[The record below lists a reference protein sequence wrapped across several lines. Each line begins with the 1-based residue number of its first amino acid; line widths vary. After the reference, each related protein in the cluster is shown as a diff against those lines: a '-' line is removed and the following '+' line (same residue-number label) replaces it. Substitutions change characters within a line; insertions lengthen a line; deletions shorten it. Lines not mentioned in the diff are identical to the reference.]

1 VSTDL
6 NAKVAQRA
14 EQASNGVAKRE
25 QPQGLAAFIDGM
37 KGEIAR
43 ALPRHMNPERM
54 ARIALTCVRTTRNLD
69 KCTTASFGG
78 ALMTCAQLGLEPGPT
93 GEAYLLPFRNTYLS
107 KQATKKA
114 GHDVEVFEVQL
125 VIGYQGMVKLFW
137 QSPLAKSLDAQAVH
151 ENDFFDYEYGLRP
164 RLEHKP
170 SLNDRGRAI
179 AYYAVATMTNGG
191 SAFVVMSP
199 FDIETIR
206 KRSKAKD
213 DGPWATDYV
222 AMAKKT
228 CLRQLYKLLPK
239 SAELAQALLHD
250 GGVRTDASAEAID
263 LTPSYIEG
271 EVVGESDEAA
281 PAAMAGE
288 FEAMQAAMGGGSDG

>member
-1 VSTDL
+1 MSTDL

-25 QPQGLAAFIDGM
+25 QPQGLAGFIEGM

-43 ALPRHMNPERM
+43 ALPRHMNPDRM
-54 ARIALTCVRTTRNLD
+54 ARVALTCVRTTRNLD
-69 KCTTASFGG
+69 KATTASFGG

-93 GEAYLLPFRNTYLS
+93 GEAYLLPFRSTHLS
-107 KQATKKA
+107 KKA
-114 GHDVEVFEVQL
+114 GTDVYEVQL

-151 ENDFFDYEYGLRP
+151 ENDFFDYEYGLNP

-170 SLNDRGRAI
+170 TLNDRGRVI
-179 AYYAVATMTNGG
+179 AYYAVATLTNGG
-191 SAFVVMSP
+191 AAFVVMSP
-199 FDIETIR
+199 FDVEEIR

-213 DGPWATDYV
+213 DGPWSTDYV
-222 AMAKKT
+222 PMAKKT

-239 SAELAQALLHD
+239 SAELAQALVHD
-250 GGVRTDASAEAID
+250 GGVRTDISLDAID

-271 EVVGESDEAA
+271 EVVADESDA
-281 PAAMAGE
+281 PAMAGE

>member
-1 VSTDL
+1 MSNDL

-14 EQASNGVAKRE
+14 EQAGTAVAKRE
-25 QPQGLAAFIDGM
+25 QPQGLAGFIDGM

-43 ALPRHMNPERM
+43 ALPRHMNPDRM
-54 ARIALTCVRTTRNLD
+54 ARIALTCVRTTKNLD
-69 KCTTASFGG
+69 KATTASFGG

-93 GEAYLLPFRNTYLS
+93 GEAYLLPFRSSYLS
-107 KQATKKA
+107 SQATKKA
-114 GHDVEVFEVQL
+114 GHQVDVYEVQL

-170 SLNDRGRAI
+170 SLNDRGRVI

-199 FDIETIR
+199 SDIEGIR

-213 DGPWATDYV
+213 DGPWTTDYS

-239 SAELAQALLHD
+239 SAELSQALMHD
-250 GGVRTDASAEAID
+250 GGVRTDASLDGID

-271 EVVGESDEAA
+271 EVVEDDEPPSTAQPTSD
-281 PAAMAGE
+281 